1 MSTLELL
8 PMWGGAEPD
17 VELFASGN
25 VVDDDGEWAGGQAV
39 EVPAA
44 GACNTWDAA

>member
-39 EVPAA
+39 EAPTA
-44 GACNTWDAA
+44 GAF